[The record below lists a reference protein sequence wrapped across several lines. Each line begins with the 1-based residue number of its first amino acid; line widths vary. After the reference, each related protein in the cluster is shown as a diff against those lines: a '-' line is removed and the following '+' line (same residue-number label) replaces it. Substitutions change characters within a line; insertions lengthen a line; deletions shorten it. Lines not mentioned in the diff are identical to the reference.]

1 MELVITT
8 PGTMLRQ
15 RDGIFLLTAGEVR
28 KEIAP
33 GKLSRIVISPSTA
46 VTGQAVILAQEHN
59 IDLVILDK
67 FGEPVGRFWHS
78 RLGRVAVV
86 RRRQLEAAE
95 EPLGLGIASGLVA
108 TKLTNQANFLK
119 ILSQKRPARK
129 TAMWEGAE
137 RILELK
143 LKIEKIE
150 PEYTV
155 EEKRNSIMGLEGAAG
170 RIYFENLAGIMPS
183 AYRFDGRSRRPAKD
197 PFNAALNYCYGI
209 LYSRVEQACIL
220 AGLDP
225 FVGFLHADNYGQ
237 TSLVFDL
244 IEPFRIYAERT
255 CVSLFTGRHV
265 KDEFFDRSEHAVSLN
280 EKGKPVVVSA
290 VNEHLE
296 QKIRYRRR
304 TIRRFNVIRQEAH
317 RIAALLA
324 TGDHDPEVVAVEEF

>member
-8 PGTMLRQ
+8 PGTMLKQ
-15 RDGIFLLTAGEVR
+15 RDGIFLLTVGEVR
-28 KEIAP
+28 KEISP
-33 GKLSRIVISPSTA
+33 SKLSRIVISPSTA
-46 VTGQAVILAQEHN
+46 ITGQAVILAQEHN
-59 IDLVILDK
+59 IDLVMLDK

-78 RLGRVAVV
+78 KLGRVAVL
-86 RRRQLEAAE
+86 RRRQLEAAG
-95 EPLGLGIASGLVA
+95 EPLGIGIVSGLVG

-119 ILSQKRPARK
+119 ALAQKRPAIK
-129 TAMWEGAE
+129 AEMWDGAE
-137 RILELK
+137 RIRELR

-155 EEKRNSIMGLEGAAG
+155 EEKRNSIMGFEGAAG

-183 AYRFDGRSRRPAKD
+183 AFRFGGRSRRPARD

-225 FVGFLHADNYGQ
+225 FVGFLHTDNYGQ
-237 TSLVFDL
+237 MSFVFDL
-244 IEPFRIYAERT
+244 IEPFRIYAEQT
-255 CVSLFTGRHV
+255 CVALFTGRHV
-265 KDEFFDRSEHAVSLN
+265 KEEFFDRSEHAVTLN

-290 VNEHLE
+290 INDHLE

-304 TIRRFNVIRQEAH
+304 TMRRFNVIRQEAH
-317 RIAALLA
+317 RIAALLS
-324 TGDHDPEVVAVEEF
+324 TGDPNPEVVAVEEF